1 MRELEVC
8 QALIDQIEEM
18 SETRRGG
25 RVRSVLLSLGQTS
38 PVEPHLLRHAY
49 QLVSCGTVM
58 EGADLVIEW
67 QPQRI
72 RCPQCATEADAKPER
87 LACPDCG
94 HWPTE
99 LLSSAEDM
107 VIKLLME

>member
-8 QALIDQIEEM
+8 QALIDQIQDLA
-18 SETRRGG
+18 ETRQGG

-38 PVEPHLLRHAY
+38 RVEPHLLRHAY
-49 QLVSCGTVM
+49 QLVSCGTLM
-58 EGADLVIEW
+58 EGADLVIER

-72 RCPQCATEADAKPER
+72 RCPQCATEAEASPEQ
-87 LACPDCG
+87 LACPACG

-99 LLSSAEDM
+99 LLSNTEDM